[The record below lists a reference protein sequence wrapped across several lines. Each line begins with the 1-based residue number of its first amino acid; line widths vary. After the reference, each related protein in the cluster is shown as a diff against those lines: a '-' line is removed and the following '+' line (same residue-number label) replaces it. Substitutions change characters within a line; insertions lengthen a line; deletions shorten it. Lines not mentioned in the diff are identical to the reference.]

1 MINSE
6 SWDAIVI
13 GAGAAGLI
21 AARELGRAGRSVL
34 LLEARDRIGGRI
46 WTQDAPH
53 AGVPVELGAEFIHG
67 ESPVIRRLLD
77 ACGCAALDT
86 QGEHWSLHRG
96 KLQHLTNELFGEIQQ
111 AMSDADLEGRRDVSL
126 AEFLTR
132 DAQLSPEAAELARSM
147 AEGFDAADTGRLS
160 VRSIVAEWA
169 GGGML
174 DAPQYRPLGGYGVLL
189 AALAGS
195 LDRERVRLQLHAMVQ
210 HVHWSRGTVEVA
222 GQYLDEPF
230 RVRGRQA
237 IVTLPLGVLQVAP
250 GAPGSV
256 LFTPEL
262 DDKRAALQG
271 LHFGAV
277 LKVILRFRHA
287 FWEEV
292 DGGRYRDAAFFHA
305 TGPSFPTF
313 WTTLPL
319 RAPVL
324 TAWMGGPAAE
334 RLSAQSDER
343 IVRTALDSLAT
354 VFPQVGPRHLQ
365 LEAAH
370 LHNWQRDVHARGA
383 YSYVGVGA
391 EDARAALAAPLL
403 DTLFFA
409 GEATDAEGDATT
421 VSGALN
427 SGIRAARELLRG

>member
-6 SWDAIVI
+6 SSDAVVI

-34 LLEARDRIGGRI
+34 LLEARERIGGRI

-53 AGVPVELGAEFIHG
+53 AGVPVELGAEFMHG
-67 ESPVIRRLLD
+67 EGHAIRQLLE
-77 ACGCAALDT
+77 ACGRSALDT

-96 KLQHLTNELFGEIQQ
+96 KLQRLTEDLFGEIQQ
-111 AMSDADLEGRRDVSL
+111 AMSDADLAGSRDVSL
-126 AEFLTR
+126 AEFLAR
-132 DAQLSPEAAELARSM
+132 NARLSTEAADLARSM
-147 AEGFDAADTGRLS
+147 AEGFDAADTQRVS
-160 VRSIVAEWA
+160 ARSIAAEWA

-174 DAPQYRPLGGYGVLL
+174 DAPQYRPLGGYGGVL

-195 LDRERVRLQLHAMVQ
+195 LDRERVQLQLHARVQ
-210 HVHWSRGTVEVA
+210 HVHWSRGTVELA
-222 GQYLDEPF
+222 GQRLGEPF
-230 RVRGRQA
+230 RVRARQA
-237 IVTLPLGVLQVAP
+237 IITLPLGVLQVAP

-262 DDKRAALQG
+262 DDKRAALRG

-305 TGPSFPTF
+305 AGPEFPTF

-334 RLSAQSDER
+334 RLSTQSDER
-343 IVRTALDSLAT
+343 IVRIALERLAAL
-354 VFPQVGPRHLQ
+354 FPHHGPRHLQ

-391 EDARAALAAPLL
+391 EGARGALATPLL
-403 DTLFFA
+403 GTLFFA
-409 GEATDAEGDATT
+409 GEATDVQGDATT
-421 VSGALN
+421 VNGALN
-427 SGIRAARELLRG
+427 SGIRAAHELLRG